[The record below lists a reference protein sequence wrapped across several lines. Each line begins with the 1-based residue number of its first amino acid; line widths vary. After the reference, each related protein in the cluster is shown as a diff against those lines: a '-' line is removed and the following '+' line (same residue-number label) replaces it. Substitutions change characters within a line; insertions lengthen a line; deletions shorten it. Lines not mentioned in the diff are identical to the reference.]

1 MPSAIAGRESV
12 TRLIQSN
19 CIEMNGDSRQ
29 INIAMNTESISLTL
43 VLSKNPTTF
52 FMLAKMP
59 LPSLTASTMV
69 AKLSSVNVTSAAPFA
84 TSVPVMPI
92 AQPISA
98 ALSAGASLTP
108 SPVMETTL
116 PFFCH
121 ALTMRILFS
130 GETRA

>member
-59 LPSLTASTMV
+59 PS
-69 AKLSSVNVTSAAPFA
+69 
-84 TSVPVMPI
+84 
-92 AQPISA
+92 
-98 ALSAGASLTP
+98 
-108 SPVMETTL
+108 
-116 PFFCH
+116 
-121 ALTMRILFS
+121 R
-130 GETRA
+130 